1 LGVIQKMEGD
11 VSGAIQ
17 SLSKSVT
24 GNPKNADAQG
34 ALGALCLQAGDVTRA
49 VRALEQAV
57 LLAPEEAQNHYQLA
71 LAYSRSRAPDKA
83 KAQLEIY
90 RQMKAKEAKEAK
102 DLKGPSTSEVP
113 GLASRP

>member
-1 LGVIQKMEGD
+1 M
-11 VSGAIQ
+11 SGAVQ

-24 GNPKNADAQG
+24 SNPKNADAQG